1 MKTFENFVQTQQQT
15 KGILYIE
22 TDEGQYDEN
31 WAMTIDVSK
40 IWQDYSNNKISLV
53 DFNNQYASALMEQQQ
68 NITSKVGDACWNE
81 VEPIIVDELRKS
93 VDEENSETV
102 YNKLYDTFD
111 KYDIYIDCG
120 KIEGDENDETH

>member
-68 NITSKVGDACWNE
+68 NICSKVGDACWNE